1 MNGMTLAPT
10 RSRVNVL
17 MTAESLFPCQNYFLV
32 LILNLISGP
41 NFTPL
46 TQEERKEDRIPIPP
60 ASGRGVPVLER
71 KEYRVL
77 L

>member
-1 MNGMTLAPT
+1 MNP
-10 RSRVNVL
+10 
-17 MTAESLFPCQNYFLV
+17 
-32 LILNLISGP
+32 ISGP